1 MLNKAKKLRASTA
14 LASALLLSG
23 CVSVSTTQNH
33 PLEAGVL
40 LGPPVTDNRTPIDE
54 ALQCYAGRL
63 RAAQRQ
69 GAGPLKLAVGNVKD
83 YTGKFSELD
92 GGNPITQGGSLM
104 VISALGKLRGA
115 VQLFERFDTQIAE
128 MELAYMDQRRLGDG
142 QTHVIADGGGQQQV
156 PWRPYYGGS
165 IMETDYYIVGGI
177 TELNYNISSGGGEA
191 RLNGVGPRARTYT
204 INVAADLRIVDT
216 RTLAVID
223 TTSLQKQ
230 IIGYEVGFEVF
241 RFFSDNLV
249 DINAGSKNQEPLQ
262 LGVRTTL
269 EMGVMELL
277 STATGV
283 DYRDCL
289 DFTGQAAREEGAPPA
304 PTQPATERRHEVRF
318 DLDSAELTP
327 EGERV
332 VADAARDALDGAG
345 ADLLVEGHTDTS
357 GNAFYNL
364 DLSRARAETVMQAL
378 IARGVPPARIS
389 LAWYGQSAPAVATG
403 EGADEAA
410 NRRVVIHIL
419 AE

>member
-1 MLNKAKKLRASTA
+1 MINKANKLRASTA

-23 CVSVSTTQNH
+23 CVSVSTTKNH

-40 LGPPVTDNRTPIDE
+40 LGPPVTDNRTPIDD

-63 RAAQRQ
+63 RDDQQR

-115 VQLFERFDTQIAE
+115 VQLFERFDTQITE

-142 QTHVIADGGGQQQV
+142 QVHLVNDGGSQQQV

-191 RLNGVGPRARTYT
+191 RVNGVGPRARTYT
-204 INVAADLRIVDT
+204 INVAADLRIVDS
-216 RTLAVID
+216 RTLAVVD

-277 STATGV
+277 SSATGV
-283 DYRDCL
+283 PYRECL
-289 DFTGQAAREEGAPPA
+289 DLDGQSAREETAQPAPPL
-304 PTQPATERRHEVRF
+304 PVIERQHEVRF

-327 EGERV
+327 EGRQV
-332 VADAARDALDGAG
+332 VADAAQDALSGEG
-345 ADLLVEGHTDTS
+345 TDLLVEGHTDTS
-357 GNAFYNL
+357 GDAIYNL
-364 DLSRARAETVMQAL
+364 VLSRTRAETVTQAL
-378 IARGVPPARIS
+378 VAQGVPSERIS
-389 LAWYGQSAPAVATG
+389 LAWYGQSAPAVATEDG
-403 EGADEAA
+403 QVEAA
-410 NRRVVIHIL
+410 NRRAVIHIL